1 MTLDDNTKNMNT
13 NRTHSDG
20 VQNCMATSDS
30 KNSSSIRNTLV
41 STLRWLI
48 YIPLGIFITNLAVSI
63 VIIVADYIDSFL
75 PDELSGLIATR
86 ATLIVIIPLIVGITV
101 AIPLI
106 APKPK
111 LGAILYVLIF
121 GILRLFHVVYLD
133 ESVGYAL
140 LYFIP
145 VTIGVIMV
153 LRDNDLP

>member
-1 MTLDDNTKNMNT
+1 M
-13 NRTHSDG
+13 
-20 VQNCMATSDS
+20 
-30 KNSSSIRNTLV
+30 
-41 STLRWLI
+41 
-48 YIPLGIFITNLAVSI
+48 GIFITNLAVSI